1 MRISDWSSDVCSSD
15 LPIWDYY
22 NNPANGVTRVDWF
35 DEIFRTAYTSS
46 QDLTIS
52 GGTDRSNFLLSLGQ
66 LTNNGI
72 VMNTAYNRYNVR
84 VNSQQIG
91 RASCRERVCQYV

>member
-15 LPIWDYY
+15 L
-22 NNPANGVTRVDWF
+22 
-35 DEIFRTAYTSS
+35 RTAYTSS

-72 VMNTAYNRYNVR
+72 VMNTSYNRYNVR
-84 VNSQQIG
+84 VNSQHSLFKNFTLGDNFMVDINDRRSAAKRG
-91 RASCRERVCQYV
+91 DSAGVIYSK